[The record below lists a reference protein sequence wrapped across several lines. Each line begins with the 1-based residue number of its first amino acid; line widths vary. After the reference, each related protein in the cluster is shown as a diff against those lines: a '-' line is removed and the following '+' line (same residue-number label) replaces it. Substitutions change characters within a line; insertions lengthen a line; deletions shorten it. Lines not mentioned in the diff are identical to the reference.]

1 MKRVI
6 VVILMLYCVGQV
18 WGQTYNSLSAQ
29 SKTKIDSVYAAL
41 MEKYE
46 LAGASIAIV
55 DQGEIVYST
64 GYGFADK
71 AAGVAADDQTIYR
84 IGSCS
89 KAFTVLALMQMYEAG
104 KIDINAPIQDYLPE
118 LTVGSRFDPENKIY
132 IRDIMAHTSGLPG
145 DILNGFFCPEPPT
158 LDWTIAQLNKQTMAF
173 PRQYMHCYSNLGYGL
188 LGKLISE
195 QSGQSY
201 ADYIESNLFGPMQ
214 MGASYIQKEAGY
226 PLAQAYTEEGVFMEP
241 MIRDEA
247 AGLVHSNALD
257 MGNFLIS
264 LIADGQFKQ
273 NQILAPDFQN
283 QMESDQTA
291 NVSLDDDVNV
301 QWGFGLFKKNVV
313 LASATDSI
321 SAEIIG
327 HDGATM
333 VFHADFRYI
342 PELKVGAII
351 MTNHEKGGRIASAT
365 RLLELYLENEKEIK
379 LSFDAGKADFSQNVM
394 PHTEQDILGSYA
406 IGPFLMQVDNV
417 NKFSIKPS
425 LLAKIILT
433 KKEDDSGNYS
443 GKAILLGFI
452 PSKIKNQ
459 EFKFVKIDDQMY
471 FKDVKLGYD
480 RENFQGVKTD
490 FMAIPTSWNAML
502 GEYEL
507 TGDQYLCQDCPMMDF
522 TASKLKLKE
531 KKGRLFFELEGTSED
546 TKMKSYLNVISN
558 NMAVTTGIGRN
569 MGNSF
574 TILENGNLHFHGFEF
589 KKKK

>member
-6 VVILMLYCVGQV
+6 VVILMLYYVGQLCA
-18 WGQTYNSLSAQ
+18 QTHNTLSTQ

-71 AAGVAADDQTIYR
+71 AAGVVADDQTIYR

-104 KIDINAPIQDYLPE
+104 KIDINTPIQNYLPE
-118 LTVGSRFDPENKIY
+118 LTIGSRFDPENKIY

-145 DILNGFFCPEPPT
+145 DILNGFFCPKPPS

-173 PRQYMHCYSNLGYGL
+173 PRHYMHCYSNLGYGL
-188 LGKLISE
+188 LGKLIAE

-201 ADYIESNLFGPMQ
+201 ADYIKKNLFDRMQ
-214 MGASYIQKEAGY
+214 MGDSYIQKEAGY
-226 PLAQAYTEEGVFMEP
+226 SLAQGYTTEGVFDEP
-241 MIRDEA
+241 KIRDEG

-264 LIADGQFKQ
+264 LIADGQFKGT
-273 NQILAPDFQN
+273 QILAPDFQN
-283 QMESDQTA
+283 EMERDQTA

-301 QWGFGLFKKNVV
+301 QWGFGLFKKNVM
-313 LASATDSI
+313 LESAEDSI

-351 MTNHEKGGRIASAT
+351 MTNHERGGRIASAT

-379 LSFDAGKADFSQNVM
+379 LNFETGNADFSQNLS
-394 PHTEQDILGSYA
+394 PHTEQEIIGNYA
-406 IGPFLMQVDNV
+406 IGPFLMEVKDV

-425 LLAKIILT
+425 PIAKIILT
-433 KKEDDSGNYS
+433 KKKDGSGNYS
-443 GKAILLGFI
+443 GKAILLGII

-471 FKDVKLGYD
+471 FKDVKIGYG
-480 RENFQGVKTD
+480 RENFQGLKTD

-507 TGDQYLCQDCPMMDF
+507 TADQYLCEDCPMMDF
-522 TASKLKLKE
+522 TGSQLKLKS
-531 KKGRLFFELEGTSED
+531 KKGRLFFELEGASED
-546 TKMKSYLNVISN
+546 TKMKSYLNIISD